1 MAALSKSKL
10 MAYRVC
16 PKQLWLEVHR
26 RELRENS
33 PGSKQRMETGHM
45 VGRIAQELYDSKDK
59 GEEIKPFESG
69 FDAAYARTAELL
81 EQSRPIFEASFTS
94 GGALAFADVL
104 LPVRKGGKQG
114 WRMVEVKSSASVKD
128 YHRDDAAVQAYV
140 ARSSGVPLV
149 SVSLAHIDSTWVYPG
164 NGDYQGLLVEHD
176 LTEEAFD
183 REDEVKTWISEA
195 QKIAAKRKEPQRR
208 TGKHCTSPY
217 ECGYLAYCQSQE
229 PQAEYPVH
237 WLPRVQS
244 KALKSHIEDGSVIDM
259 RDVPDELLNELQQR
273 VKKHT
278 ISGRRYFDAPNAARA
293 LAMHKLPAYFLDFET
308 IQFAIP
314 IWKGTSPYQQ
324 LPFQFSLHRLGRTGK
339 LISKSFLDL
348 SGNDPS
354 LDFAQ
359 ALIAACDESGPVFV
373 YNEGFEKARIGELA
387 KRFPKFKGQLLAINE
402 RIVDLLPTARNHY
415 YHPKQQGSWSIKKV
429 LPSVAP
435 DLRYD
440 KLDGVQDGGMAMEA
454 FVEAIDTA
462 TTSSRKD
469 QIEKQLLQYCGLDT
483 YAMVRLWKFFAGR
496 HDLEV

>member
-26 RELRENS
+26 RDLRVNS
-33 PGSKQRMETGHM
+33 PGAKQRMETGHK
-45 VGRIAQELYDSKDK
+45 VGFIAQALYDPKGK
-59 GEEIKPFESG
+59 GEELKPFESG
-69 FDAAYARTAELL
+69 FDAAYTRTTELL
-81 EQSRPIFEASFTS
+81 EHSRPIFEASFTS

-104 LPVRKGGKQG
+104 LPVRKGGKRG
-114 WRMVEVKSSASVKD
+114 WRMVEVKSSASLKD

-140 ARSSGVPLV
+140 ARGSGVPLA

-176 LTEEAFD
+176 LTEEVFG
-183 REDEVKTWISEA
+183 REDEVRTWISEA
-195 QKIAAKRKEPQRR
+195 QKIVSKRKEPQWR

-217 ECGYLAYCQSQE
+217 ECGFLAYCQSQE

-259 RDVPDELLNELQQR
+259 REVPDELLNDLQQR

-278 ISGRRYFDAPNAARA
+278 LSGRKYFDAPNAALD

-324 LPFQFSLHRLGRTGK
+324 IPFQFSLHRLGKTGK
-339 LISKSFLDL
+339 LTSKSFLNL

-359 ALIAACDESGPVFV
+359 ALIAASDESGPVFV

-387 KRFPKFKGQLLAINE
+387 KRFPKFKRQLLAINE
-402 RIVDLLPTARNHY
+402 RIVDLLPTARNHF

-454 FVEAIDTA
+454 FLEAIDP
-462 TTSSRKD
+462 TTTPSRKD

-483 YAMVRLWKFFAGR
+483 YAMVRLWKFFSGR

>member
-26 RELRENS
+26 RDLRDNS
-33 PGSKQRMETGHM
+33 PGSKQRMETGHK
-45 VGRIAQELYDSKDK
+45 VGSIAQALYDPKGK
-59 GEEIKPFESG
+59 GELLKPFESG
-69 FDAAYARTAELL
+69 FEAAFARTTELL
-81 EQSRPIFEASFTS
+81 ELSRPIFEASFTS

-104 LPVRKGGKQG
+104 LPVRKGGKRG
-114 WRMVEVKSSASVKD
+114 WRMIEVKSSASVKD
-128 YHRDDAAVQAYV
+128 YHQDDAAVQAYV
-140 ARSSGVPLV
+140 ARGSGVPLV

-176 LTEEAFD
+176 LTDEAFG
-183 REDEVKTWISEA
+183 REDEVKSWISEA
-195 QKIAAKRKEPQRR
+195 QKIVSKRKEPQRR
-208 TGKHCTSPY
+208 TGKHCNAPY
-217 ECGYLAYCQSQE
+217 ECGFLAYCQSQE

-244 KALKSHIEDGSVIDM
+244 KALKTHIEDASVIDM
-259 RDVPDELLNELQQR
+259 REVPNKLLNDLQQR

-278 ISGRRYFDAPNAARA
+278 LSGRRYFDASNAALD

-314 IWKGTSPYQQ
+314 IWRGTSPYQQ
-324 LPFQFSLHRLGRTGK
+324 IPFQFSLHRLGKTGK
-339 LISKSFLDL
+339 LTSKSFLDL
-348 SGNDPS
+348 SGIDPS
-354 LDFAQ
+354 HAFAH
-359 ALIAACDESGPVFV
+359 ALIAACGTRGPVFV

-387 KRFPKFKGQLLAINE
+387 KRFPMFENQLLPINE
-402 RIVDLLPTARNHY
+402 RIVDLLPTARSHF

-429 LPSVAP
+429 LPSIAP

-454 FVEAIDTA
+454 FLEAINPA
-462 TTSSRKD
+462 TLPSRKD
-469 QIEKQLLQYCGLDT
+469 QIEKQLLQYCELDT
-483 YAMVRLWKFFAGR
+483 YAMVRLWKFFSGR
-496 HDLEV
+496 RDLEV